1 MSKILTQKVEIFS
14 ESDPLNSTIIEVP
27 VHKGEKIMCHE
38 PYVIEALKMYS
49 QSCSDEVLDAIAEYE
64 RTGKFK
70 DVREGNVTGY
80 NEKNSIANI
89 ALSQKHSVSVKV
101 NPNEKVG
108 VGDKIDVV
116 VSKSNI
122 NLSTF

>member
-1 MSKILTQKVEIFS
+1 MSNILTQKVEIFS

-38 PYVIEALKMYS
+38 PYTIEALKMYV
-49 QSCSDEVLDAIAEYE
+49 QSCSDEVLDAIGEYE

-80 NEKNSIANI
+80 N
-89 ALSQKHSVSVKV
+89 
-101 NPNEKVG
+101 G
-108 VGDKIDVV
+108 
-116 VSKSNI
+116 
-122 NLSTF
+122 ST